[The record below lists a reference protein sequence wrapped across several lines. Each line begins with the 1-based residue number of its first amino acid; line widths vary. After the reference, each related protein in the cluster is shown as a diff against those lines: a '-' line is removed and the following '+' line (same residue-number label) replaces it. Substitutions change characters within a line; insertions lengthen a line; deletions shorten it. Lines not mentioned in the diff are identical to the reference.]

1 MKDKIL
7 TILSELRPECDF
19 SENVDFVKEGMLD
32 SLDIVAI
39 IDSIDEQFGVTIPG
53 MEILP
58 ENFSSIHSIINMI
71 NRNKK

>member
-58 ENFSSIHSIINMI
+58 ENFSSIDSIINMI